1 MFKKI
6 RYFLLTKSVGFG
18 LNLLSLIQPKKS
30 ARIAYRLFSHPRKG
44 KREVLPDFLADA
56 QQNPINIDGKNI
68 QIYEWKNEGEKAFL
82 IHGWESNAYRWIGL
96 IQFLRKKKYHII
108 TIDAPAQ
115 GMSDGYEL
123 NPIMYSQA
131 IDKAC
136 RIYQPKYLIGH
147 SFGGFTSLYYQS
159 TYQNEQIAKI
169 VIMGSPNKFEGL
181 LKNYKN
187 LLGLSNRSYR
197 KFLEVF
203 KTDFDIDITT
213 YSAEEF
219 ITKIRQPILWIH
231 DETDTIVTYSN
242 AVEINK
248 IYPEMPMFTTKN
260 VGHSLYNQSVY
271 VQIYQFLSV

>member
-56 QQNPINIDGKNI
+56 QQNPINIDGKNV
-68 QIYEWKNEGEKAFL
+68 QIYEWKNEGEKVFL

-131 IDKAC
+131 IDKVC
-136 RIYQPKYLIGH
+136 QIYQPKYLIGH

-231 DETDTIVTYSN
+231 DENDTVVTYSN

-248 IYPEMPMFTTKN
+248 IYPEIQMFTTKN

>member
-68 QIYEWKNEGEKAFL
+68 QIYEWKNEGEKVFL

-131 IDKAC
+131 IDKVCQA
-136 RIYQPKYLIGH
+136 YQPKYLIGH

-231 DETDTIVTYSN
+231 DETDTVVTYSN